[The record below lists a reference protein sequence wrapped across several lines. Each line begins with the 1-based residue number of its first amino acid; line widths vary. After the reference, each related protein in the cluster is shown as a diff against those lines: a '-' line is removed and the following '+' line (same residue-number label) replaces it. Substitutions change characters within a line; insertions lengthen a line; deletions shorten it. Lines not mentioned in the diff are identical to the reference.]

1 MKIHIIPADKKLLE
15 GKDDSFVE
23 YSDPSTFGWKYPVGL
38 KMVNGLHFTAD
49 YDNEPLEGAEQY
61 VQYGLF
67 EDKKL
72 TKPVS
77 VMIVFLYEG
86 KDFGFPDIKE
96 IPVVQMVVTKEE
108 HRNKGYGKALYEAV
122 LNRHKVLIS
131 DEELF
136 TDEGKINKSL
146 GMWVNHLTKLG
157 EVVNIDFETKKISQF
172 NLNEAKARK
181 DVRFMILKEGILGKA
196 GRFAAGA
203 LAAASLASGAV
214 DTSDTKTTQP
224 QNFKTYYQSDD
235 ADSKIEKF
243 RQMII
248 RHEGM
253 SNKVYKDST
262 GHNSIGI
269 GFNLDR
275 KDAPKI
281 LQALGKDYSAIIDGK
296 DSLSD
301 EQINKLFNLSVN
313 ESVKAARE
321 VFSGLDRMPPEAK
334 FVALDLIFNMGKE
347 GVSKFKNFVSAM
359 NAGDWSTAAD
369 ELMYKDGKTKA
380 EYSDWWK
387 QVTNNHGNFDQ
398 VKNKN
403 PDNRAVELISLL
415 KSLEKSI

>member
-23 YSDPSTFGWKYPVGL
+23 YSDPSTFGWNYPVGL
-38 KMVNGLHFTAD
+38 KMVNGLHFAAD
-49 YDNEPLEGAEQY
+49 YCVSSDNAKY

-72 TKPVS
+72 TKPIS
-77 VMIVFLYEG
+77 AMTVFLYEG
-86 KDFGFPDIKE
+86 KDFGLDDVKE
-96 IPVVQMVVTKEE
+96 VPVVQMVVTKEE
-108 HRNKGYGKALYEAV
+108 HRGKGYGKALYESV
-122 LNRHKVLIS
+122 LNRHQLIIS
-131 DEELF
+131 DKDLF

-157 EVVNIDFETKKISQF
+157 DVVNIDYETKEISKF
-172 NLNEAKARK
+172 NLEEAKNRK
-181 DVRFMILKEGILGKA
+181 DTRFMILKEGVLGKV

-203 LAAASLASGAV
+203 LAAASLGTGSADAAV
-214 DTSDTKTTQP
+214 NTPEP
-224 QNFKTYYQSDD
+224 QNFKTYYQSDN

-253 SNKVYKDST
+253 SNTVYKDST

-269 GFNLDR
+269 GFNLER
-275 KDAPKI
+275 PDAAKI
-281 LQALGKDYSAIIDGK
+281 LSALGKDYSAIMSGK

-301 EQINKLFNLSVN
+301 DEINKLFNMSVN
-313 ESVKAARE
+313 EAVKSARK
-321 VFSGLDRMPPEAK
+321 VFAGLDKMPAEAK
-334 FVALDLIFNMGKE
+334 FVALDLIFNIGE
-347 GVSKFKNFVSAM
+347 AGVSKFKNFIAAM
-359 NAGDWSTAAD
+359 NSSDWGTAAD

-387 QVTNNHGNFDQ
+387 QVTNNHGDFEE

-403 PDNRAVELISLL
+403 PDNRAVELNYLI
-415 KSLEKSI
+415 KKNVK